1 MLMLWFELVHDCNA
15 TVNGR
20 LSATAL
26 ILSDGLLILFFFLI
40 NFLTLSG
47 DLFGRGHIQPLC
59 AQY

>member
-1 MLMLWFELVHDCNA
+1 MLMLWFELVYDCNA
-15 TVNGR
+15 TVNEC

-26 ILSDGLLILFFFLI
+26 ILSDGLLILFFLI